1 MTALLSPS
9 IVLSKYSSFLRGGF
23 SLMMALHFPS
33 IVLSLSSSFLRGGFS
48 LMMALHSPSI
58 VENRDS
64 LGSKVLSGA
73 SDSLSSFC
81 FFQIFWMSQHH
92 LVQLQEDLE
101 AYLSI

>member
-1 MTALLSPS
+1 
-9 IVLSKYSSFLRGGF
+9 
-23 SLMMALHFPS
+23 MMALHSLS

-73 SDSLSSFC
+73 SDIIILLLSDFLDVPASSSTTSGRSGSLSVNLV
-81 FFQIFWMSQHH
+81 FF
-92 LVQLQEDLE
+92 
-101 AYLSI
+101 